1 MHELQLEADKVR
13 SEEYINIEKR
23 KSEVDL
29 DLRKSTLSIQFK
41 ETEKE
46 NYRQKLKSIDIHKIT
61 SK

>member
-46 NYRQKLKSIDIHKIT
+46 NYR
-61 SK
+61 